1 MSYAAYLRDRCAPSA
16 STPWK
21 RALSAAQKS
30 KPWAMPLTRWRPRRR
45 PAQRESILA
54 TAEDQGL
61 RWREALFARRPA
73 APTTELR
80 RAAIAALM
88 QIGADSFSPEAIN
101 SAITGCGIRAQ
112 ALEMGQGHIRIIFP
126 DVAGVPE
133 DFEQIQKIILDIIPC
148 HLETEFYFRYLT
160 WAECEVA
167 GWTWEQVESAGHTW
181 HSFELAV

>member
-1 MSYAAYLRDRCAPSA
+1 MSYAAYLRDLLRPIGIY
-16 STPWK
+16 
-21 RALSAAQKS
+21 ALEEGTLSGAEVEALGDAFDQVEAQ
-30 KPWAMPLTRWRPRRR
+30 AET
-45 PAQRESILA
+45 AQRESILA

-61 RWREALFARRPA
+61 SRREALFARRPA

-133 DFEQIQKIILDIIPC
+133 DFEQIRKIILDIIPC

-160 WAECEVA
+160 WVVLDARVPDWGSVVAEHYS
-167 GWTWEQVESAGHTW
+167 WEQL
-181 HSFELAV
+181 ELAV

>member
-1 MSYAAYLRDRCAPSA
+1 
-16 STPWK
+16 
-21 RALSAAQKS
+21 
-30 KPWAMPLTRWRPRRR
+30 
-45 PAQRESILA
+45 
-54 TAEDQGL
+54 
-61 RWREALFARRPA
+61 
-73 APTTELR
+73 
-80 RAAIAALM
+80 M

-112 ALEMGQGHIRIIFP
+112 ALEMGEGHIRIIFP

-160 WAECEVA
+160 WAECEAA

>member
-1 MSYAAYLRDRCAPSA
+1 MSYAAYLRDLLRPIGIY
-16 STPWK
+16 
-21 RALSAAQKS
+21 ALEEGTLSGAEVEALGDAFDQVEAQ
-30 KPWAMPLTRWRPRRR
+30 AET
-45 PAQRESILA
+45 AQRESILA

-61 RWREALFARRPA
+61 SRREALFARRPA

-112 ALEMGQGHIRIIFP
+112 ALEMGEGHIRIIFP

-160 WAECEVA
+160 WAECEAA
-167 GWTWEQVESAGHTW
+167 GWTWERVESAGHTW